1 MSNDFLDVRI
11 KTCVQCPKN
20 IQPSFITI
28 HTTTQQQQQ
37 RV

>member
-28 HTTTQQQQQ
+28 HTQQQQQQ